1 MSNLQTIM
9 DSFFDDVRPM
19 VYRQASSIIYPA
31 INLEEYNDKYL
42 ISITIPGIDSS
53 KIKIELADK
62 TINIGYLHEQKD
74 INIES
79 SIIREEYKHYSFSR
93 TITLPRSV
101 EPDSVAA
108 IAKNG
113 ILNIT
118 ISKSLESQPK
128 IIKIEQN

>member
-19 VYRQASSIIYPA
+19 VYRQATSLVYPA
-31 INLEEYNDKYL
+31 VNLEEYNDKYL
-42 ISITIPGIDSS
+42 ISLTIPGINSS
-53 KIKIELADK
+53 KIKIELVDK
-62 TINIGYLHEQKD
+62 TLNISYLHEKED
-74 INIES
+74 LDIES

-93 TITLPRSV
+93 TINLPRSV